1 MFALTLILSLRERK
15 SQKEL
20 SRLCCLRERARSWH
34 SFEARKRDETI
45 LCFFFAWDDN
55 VPHHELISRL
65 DSFSISR
72 VLKFLGKYREA
83 GLLLLRAS
91 VGLIFILI
99 CAPVLLSGEHRWWQF
114 GSAMRVF
121 NFHSH
126 LDWWGFLGALAGC
139 VGGIF
144 MMLGFA
150 FRIGILLA
158 FLVALVN
165 AIAVAHHEHGLYS
178 IIIPIEAVI
187 ILVCLSFIG
196 PGKYSVD
203 KG

>member
-1 MFALTLILSLRERK
+1 M
-15 SQKEL
+15 
-20 SRLCCLRERARSWH
+20 
-34 SFEARKRDETI
+34 
-45 LCFFFAWDDN
+45 CFFFAWDDN
-55 VPHHELISRL
+55 VLHRELISRL

-158 FLVALVN
+158 FLVALAN

-178 IIIPIEAVI
+178 IMIPIEAVI